1 MVKKNVKSA
10 EKAAA
15 IVKKGGVVKKRKVLT
30 RVHFSRPR
38 TLRLQR
44 DPKFPRLAVPKVRSL
59 DKYGILKFPVTS
71 ESAMKKIEDANTL
84 VFIVNI
90 KATKPL
96 IKKAIKSMYGVD
108 AAKINT
114 LIRPD
119 GEKKAYIRLSPE
131 DEAINVAN
139 TIGIL

>member
-1 MVKKNVKSA
+1 VKSA

-30 RVHFSRPR
+30 RVHFSRPK
-38 TLRLQR
+38 TLRLRR
-44 DPKFPRLAVPKVRSL
+44 DPKYPRLAVPKARSL

-84 VFIVNI
+84 VFIVSI
-90 KATKPL
+90 KSTKPL
-96 IKKAIKSMYGVD
+96 IKKAIKAMYGVD